1 MEQDPVLM
9 EEFLVESTE
18 LLELMDQDMVLLEAN
33 PDDPE
38 ILNRI
43 FRALH
48 TIKGT
53 SGFLGFDPLI
63 RLSHQAED
71 VLNTLRRGK
80 IRLNTKI
87 MDALLKSRDQLG
99 IMLRDLRHGG
109 LQSYSLD
116 DLLAELVEA
125 QEPSASESSPPVAP
139 SSRPLDVATSTPPN
153 PSAPPNRKDA
163 PATHIRIVEM
173 ETVAAAP
180 QLPLESLPTTH
191 EETAKPAQPPTGE
204 AATTTKTGGSQAHTL
219 RVDVGKLDELV
230 NLIGELV
237 LERNR
242 FAQISR
248 DLTSQRD
255 DPRTIAEA
263 LSLSASR
270 LSFITDEL
278 QTTGLKTRM
287 VPIETVFR
295 RFPRLVRDV
304 AHSLGKEVELIVRGE
319 DTELDKTMV
328 ELVGDPLVH
337 LVRNSLDHGLEM
349 PELRAAGG
357 KPRKGTIRLEA
368 HQEGDQIVISIRDD
382 GAGIDPERIARK
394 AIEKG
399 LLTPERAHSLNRAEI
414 LDFIFL
420 PGFSTAEKT
429 SNLSGRGVGMDV
441 VRSNLKKMNGTVQL
455 ESELGTGT
463 TVSLR
468 LPLTLA
474 ILPVLLVRVR
484 EDVYALPLRSVVE
497 TARINRREV
506 HRVESGEVLHFRNRT
521 LPLVRLGRILHQA
534 ETEEGDDR
542 AVILGLG
549 ERRIALLVDQLLG
562 QESTVIKPLSP
573 LFHGIACLAGATISG
588 DGRVRLVLDPAGILA
603 AAEAVPGFSARGASA

>member
-1 MEQDPVLM
+1 MINEMAQDPGLV
-9 EEFLVESTE
+9 EEFLLESEE
-18 LLELMDQDMVLLEAN
+18 LLERMDQDMVLLETHPEDA
-33 PDDPE
+33 E

-53 SGFLGFDPLI
+53 SGFLGFDPLV
-63 RLSHQAED
+63 RLSHQAEE
-71 VLNTLRRGK
+71 VLNLLRRGE
-80 IRLNTKI
+80 IRVTTAI
-87 MDALLKSRDQLG
+87 MDALLRSRDQLG
-99 IMLRDLRHGG
+99 AMLGDIRQGG
-109 LQSYSLD
+109 LKSYSLD
-116 DLLAELVEA
+116 ALLAELMRVQQPVASDSRPKGEKENKA
-125 QEPSASESSPPVAP
+125 APAESKPAKENPIPLRIAEVTATALPNASAVPEPSAESKRQP
-139 SSRPLDVATSTPPN
+139 DTPGKA
-153 PSAPPNRKDA
+153 SD
-163 PATHIRIVEM
+163 
-173 ETVAAAP
+173 
-180 QLPLESLPTTH
+180 Q
-191 EETAKPAQPPTGE
+191 QG
-204 AATTTKTGGSQAHTL
+204 HTL

-242 FAQISR
+242 LAQISR
-248 DLTSQRD
+248 DLSSQPD
-255 DPRTIAEA
+255 DSRLIAEA
-263 LSLSASR
+263 LNLSTSR

-287 VPIETVFR
+287 VPIEMVFR
-295 RFPRLVRDV
+295 KFPRLVRDV
-304 AHSLGKEVELIVRGE
+304 AHSLGKEVDLIVRGE

-349 PELRAAGG
+349 PDLREAAG
-357 KPRKGTIRLEA
+357 KSRKGTIRLEA
-368 HQEGDQIVISIRDD
+368 RQEGDQIVISILDD
-382 GAGIDPERIARK
+382 GAGIDPERIAHK

-399 LLTPERAHSLNRAEI
+399 LVTAERVRALSRAEI

-441 VRSNLKKMNGTVQL
+441 VRSNLKKMNGSVQL
-455 ESELGTGT
+455 ESEVGTGT
-463 TVSLR
+463 TVQLR

-484 EDVYALPLRSVVE
+484 EDIYALPLRSVIE
-497 TARINRREV
+497 TARIQRREV
-506 HRVESGEVLHFRNRT
+506 HKVEGGEILHLRDRT
-521 LPLVRLGRILHQA
+521 LPLLRLGRIFQQA
-534 ETEEGDDR
+534 ETQEGDDR

-549 ERRIALLVDQLLG
+549 ERRVALLVDQLLG
-562 QESTVIKPLSP
+562 QESTVVKPLSS
-573 LFHGIACLAGATISG
+573 LFHNIACLAGATISG

-603 AAEAVPGFSARGASA
+603 AAEGMRGLAAQGLATQGASA

>member
-1 MEQDPVLM
+1 LSNEMAQDPALV
-9 EEFLVESTE
+9 EEFLLESEE
-18 LLELMDQDMVLLEAN
+18 LLERMDQDMVLLESH
-33 PDDPE
+33 PQDTE

-53 SGFLGFDPLI
+53 SGFLGYEPLV

-71 VLNTLRRGK
+71 VLNVLRRGE
-80 IRLNTKI
+80 IHVTRRIT
-87 MDALLKSRDQLG
+87 DALLQSRDQLG
-99 IMLRDLRHGG
+99 IMLNDVRQGG
-109 LQSYSLD
+109 LKTYSLD
-116 DLLAELVEA
+116 ALLMELAEAQNQEDTRNSADAPAPKPTSKPLRVVEA
-125 QEPSASESSPPVAP
+125 PTPTLEPSAATAVLSPNDPPSGPQGVAQP
-139 SSRPLDVATSTPPN
+139 
-153 PSAPPNRKDA
+153 
-163 PATHIRIVEM
+163 E
-173 ETVAAAP
+173 VAAKSVDA
-180 QLPLESLPTTH
+180 S
-191 EETAKPAQPPTGE
+191 
-204 AATTTKTGGSQAHTL
+204 AHTL

-242 FAQISR
+242 LTQISR
-248 DLTSQRD
+248 DLAGQQE
-255 DPRTIAEA
+255 DPRVIAEA

-295 RFPRLVRDV
+295 KFPRLVRDV
-304 AHSLGKEVELIVRGE
+304 ANSLGKEVDLIVRGE

-328 ELVGDPLVH
+328 ELIGDPLIH

-349 PELRAAGG
+349 PDRRAANG

-368 HQEGDQIVISIRDD
+368 RQEGDQIVISIRDD
-382 GAGIDPERIARK
+382 GAGIDPDRIVRK

-399 LLTPERAHSLNRAEI
+399 LVTAERVRSLSRPEI

-420 PGFSTAEKT
+420 PGFSTAET
-429 SNLSGRGVGMDV
+429 ISNLSGRGVGMDV
-441 VRSNLKKMNGTVQL
+441 VRTNLRKMNGTVQL
-455 ESELGTGT
+455 ESEMGQGT
-463 TVSLR
+463 TVLLR

-497 TARINRREV
+497 TARIQRQEV
-506 HRVESGEVLHFRNRT
+506 HKVEGGEILHLRDRI
-521 LPLVRLGRILHQA
+521 LPLLRLGRIFHQPDSSD
-534 ETEEGDDR
+534 GDGR

-549 ERRIALLVDQLLG
+549 ERRVALLVDQLLG
-562 QESTVIKPLSP
+562 QESTVIKPLSS
-573 LFHGIACLAGATISG
+573 LFHNIACLAGATISG

-603 AAEAVPGFSARGASA
+603 AAEGSTRLPVPRLPAHGAHA